1 MSDMRTRA
9 TQDQQTP
16 TDDGHTAGRLTGKTA
31 IITGGDSGIGRA
43 TAVLFARE
51 GASVT
56 IAYLPGHQLG
66 AEATA
71 ALVNHEGQRCQLCRG
86 DLKQRGFC
94 DQVVADTLEQ
104 YGRLDILVNN
114 PATQDDPKDIIYAY
128 LHMARAAVPYMGT
141 GGAIIN
147 VGSIAPLEGR
157 QQLQDY
163 SASKGAIQAFTKSLA
178 QSLVSEGIRV
188 NAVAPGPVWTPLH
201 GAVSAGDTVAVFG
214 QDTPMNRPAQP
225 EEIAPAIV
233 FLASSS
239 DAGYI
244 SGEILSLLGAEAA
257 A

>member
-9 TQDQQTP
+9 TQDQQTA
-16 TDDGHTAGRLTGKTA
+16 TDDGHPLGRLTGKAA

-51 GASVT
+51 GASLT
-56 IAYLPGHQLG
+56 ITYRPGDQLG
-66 AEATA
+66 AETTA
-71 ALVNHEGQRCQLCRG
+71 ALVNREGQRCRLCRG
-86 DLKQRGFC
+86 DLEQRAFC
-94 DQVVADTLEQ
+94 DQVVAETLEQ

-114 PATQDDPKDIIYAY
+114 AAAQDDQKDIIYAY
-128 LHMARAAVPYMGT
+128 LHMARAAVPYMGR

-147 VGSIAPLEGR
+147 VGSIASLEGR
-157 QQLQDY
+157 RQLLEH
-163 SASKGAIQAFTKSLA
+163 SASKSAIQAFTRSLA

-188 NAVAPGPVWTPLH
+188 NAVAPGPVWTPLDVA
-201 GAVSAGDTVAVFG
+201 GSPGDTVAVLG

-244 SGEILSLLGAEAA
+244 SGEILSLLGAEVAA
-257 A
+257 